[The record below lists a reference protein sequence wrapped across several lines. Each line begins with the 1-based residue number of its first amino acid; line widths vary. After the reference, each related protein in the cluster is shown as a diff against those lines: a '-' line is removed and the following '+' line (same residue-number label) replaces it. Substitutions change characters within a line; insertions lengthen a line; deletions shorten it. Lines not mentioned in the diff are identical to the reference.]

1 MNAIAWTED
10 LKSREGLQRLWT
22 GRGPGLVASLLAI
35 AIAAQAALLLTSQPG
50 APLANPTAA
59 LRTAPPRAAEVN
71 VQAIV
76 DAHLFGAPATRP
88 ADSATAPQTSL
99 PLVLAGLLANSDP
112 NRGSAIVGS
121 SAASAKF
128 VSVGGAVEGGARLH
142 AVYHDRVVLERN
154 GALESL
160 YLPKNFSM
168 STQAMSAAANR
179 AGGPAGATPGQRLQ
193 VIANNNT
200 LFNGLARVQAV
211 LAQGKLIGYRLFPTG
226 ANSQQA
232 FVKLGL
238 ISGDLLTA
246 INGTPLDDPNKSND
260 ILQTLASAASASV
273 TVSRNGTP
281 TEVNLNLESVAS
293 AAEAAIAADQAAE
306 ASRNGN
312 GPGGQF
318 RPGGGPGGGQGGFFP
333 PSGRGGPQGGGGRT
347 PRGFGG
353 TQGGNGGG

>member
-1 MNAIAWTED
+1 MNAITWTED
-10 LKSREGLQRLWT
+10 FRSREGLQRLWT
-22 GRGPGLVASLLAI
+22 GRGPGLIAGLLAI

-50 APLANPTAA
+50 APLATPAAA
-59 LRTAPPRAAEVN
+59 LPAAAPRATEVN

-76 DAHLFGAPATRP
+76 DAHLFGTPSSRP
-88 ADSATAPQTSL
+88 VDSATAPQTSL

-121 SAASAKF
+121 SATNAKF

-142 AVYHDRVVLERN
+142 AVYYDRVVLERN

-160 YLPKNFSM
+160 FLPKNFSM
-168 STQAMSAAANR
+168 STQAMPTIASR
-179 AGGPAGATPGQRLQ
+179 TGGPAGASPTQRLQ
-193 VIANNNT
+193 GIANNNT

-226 ANSQQA
+226 TNSQQA
-232 FVKLGL
+232 FAKLGL

-246 INGTPLDDPNKSND
+246 INGTPLDDPNKASD

-281 TEVNLNLESVAS
+281 TEVNLNLESVAA
-293 AAEAAIAADQAAE
+293 AAEAAIAADEAA
-306 ASRNGN
+306 AANRNGN
-312 GPGGQF
+312 GTGGQF
-318 RPGGGPGGGQGGFFP
+318 GPGGGPGGFSP
-333 PSGRGGPQGGGGRT
+333 PGGRGNQGGRT

-353 TQGGNGGG
+353 SRGGNGGG